1 MIKKLKGRQT
11 MQIDI
16 TLLEKLEKLSYL
28 TIADEKRQEV
38 IGQLSDIVGF
48 VENLSELN
56 TDGVE
61 ATFSTVEG
69 GANLREDIPAP
80 QTAVNDAILA
90 RAPKNDEHFF
100 IVPKIIE

>member
-1 MIKKLKGRQT
+1 
-11 MQIDI
+11 MQIDN
-16 TLLEKLEKLSYL
+16 TLLEKLEKLSHL
-28 TIADEKRQEV
+28 TIADEKREQV
-38 IGQLSDIVGF
+38 IGQLTDIVGF

-69 GANLREDIPAP
+69 GANLREDIPAAHP
-80 QTAVNDAILA
+80 DVNDDILNH
-90 RAPKNDEHFF
+90 APKSQDHFF

>member
-1 MIKKLKGRQT
+1 
-11 MQIDI
+11 MQIDNN
-16 TLLEKLEKLSYL
+16 LLEKLEKLSNL
-28 TIADEKRQEV
+28 KIADEKRAEV
-38 IGQLSDIVGF
+38 EQQLSDIVGF

-69 GANLREDIPAP
+69 GATLREDEPSTDRTIGDDILEHAP
-80 QTAVNDAILA
+80 NSSD
-90 RAPKNDEHFF
+90 HFF

>member
-1 MIKKLKGRQT
+1 
-11 MQIDI
+11 MQIDNN
-16 TLLEKLEKLSYL
+16 LLEKLEKLSNL
-28 TIADEKRQEV
+28 KIADEKRAEV
-38 IGQLSDIVGF
+38 EQQLSDIVGF

-69 GANLREDIPAP
+69 GATLREDLPSTDRAIGDDILSHAP
-80 QTAVNDAILA
+80 NSS
-90 RAPKNDEHFF
+90 EHFF